1 MVKEA
6 EVRGGP
12 CPLSF
17 FPFSQGP
24 PGIYLHKVLTAAR
37 G

>member
-6 EVRGGP
+6 EVSGP

-17 FPFSQGP
+17 FLLSQDP
-24 PGIYLHKVLTAAR
+24 PGMYLHKLLTAAR